1 MHRSYQSILPTH
13 NKLLQKRWDT
23 TYYNEHRRKVRDVR
37 PMVDTKAPPT
47 YMHLHLKLKKL
58 QLEEERLATIE
69 RDNRILLEKMSYIMR
84 TRGRVDNRN
93 NYEYKSLNREK
104 RQRELLRVT
113 KENQAILY
121 RINMRRPEYS
131 HQKWQND
138 WEENQK
144 FMDNI
149 SHYPQD
155 WWIKDSEKTPR
166 KSDSEEADKDQ
177 STEDQERSDE
187 EEDKNK
193 QEEEEAKKKE
203 EQQKKKEEEERK
215 KKEEAEKQKEKERK
229 AEEEKRI
236 AAEEQKKKDEEAQK
250 AAQESQEQEIPVENE
265 TAAPNPVESTA

>member
-1 MHRSYQSILPTH
+1 MGSHNSIYALKFTHNQLTKNKTMQKLDDVTHRAYQPITPAN
-13 NKLLQKRWDT
+13 NKLLKKRWDQFR
-23 TYYNEHRRKVRDVR
+23 YSIHRRKVDSAGAVI
-37 PMVDTKAPPT
+37 DNKPPQT

-131 HQKWQND
+131 HRKWQAD

-149 SHYPQD
+149 SHYPQE
-155 WWIKDSEKTPR
+155 WWIKDSEARTPR
-166 KSDSEEADKDQ
+166 KADKEE
-177 STEDQERSDE
+177 TEVA
-187 EEDKNK
+187 
-193 QEEEEAKKKE
+193 EEEEKE
-203 EQQKKKEEEERK
+203 EKVDESAKKEEEEKEQKR
-215 KKEEAEKQKEKERK
+215 KEEE
-229 AEEEKRI
+229 
-236 AAEEQKKKDEEAQK
+236 
-250 AAQESQEQEIPVENE
+250 
-265 TAAPNPVESTA
+265 